1 MCPMDQLASSE
12 MYHYTPTYPFALL
25 SCMGAFAQVLQ
36 SRRPAFPPREGLA
49 CETTSTG
56 MILLGLFYANQ
67 FI

>member
-36 SRRPAFPPREGLA
+36 SRRPDFPPRKGLA
-49 CETTSTG
+49 CETTG
-56 MILLGLFYANQ
+56 MILLGLFYAYQ